1 MADNPYSPPR
11 AASEPDPD
19 EVGLAVSIVCPAC
32 RSNIHIGDDACKK
45 CGRGVTKDE
54 KRALERR
61 WEASDPDVATASD
74 NRYWGQVSIAVA
86 AALALI
92 QAAFLA
98 GIPAVMMGG
107 LAVALVLCGLF
118 VWSFRSPLAACVCA
132 LAVYSLWWLGQLV
145 FVTLLAFDGLLL
157 RTLRI
162 VILASLM
169 AGASAEW
176 NMRRQRRA
184 IARSRS

>member
-19 EVGLAVSIVCPAC
+19 PVGVAVSIVCPAC
-32 RSNIHIGDDACKK
+32 RTNVHIGDDACRK
-45 CGRGVTKDE
+45 CGRRVTNDE
-54 KRALERR
+54 KRALQRR
-61 WEASDPDVATASD
+61 WEASDPDVATASE
-74 NRYWGQVSIAVA
+74 NRYWGRVSIAVA
-86 AALALI
+86 AALELI

-107 LAVALVLCGLF
+107 LAVALVLWGLF
-118 VWSFRSPLAACVCA
+118 VWSFRSPLAACVGA

-157 RTLRI
+157 R
-162 VILASLM
+162 ILILSSLM
-169 AGASAEW
+169 AGVSAEW